1 MPSVIYLPTEIGC
14 GSGGGIVRIHSEMK
28 FRNSPNINSIANVE
42 SGIVRNASVILLGY
56 SVCEIFYRDRF
67 NMTLEIPTYNFGMS
81 FRVCVLCEVNS

>member
-42 SGIVRNASVILLGY
+42 SGIVRNASVILLGD
-56 SVCEIFYRDRF
+56 SFCEIFYRDRF
-67 NMTLEIPTYNFGMS
+67 NDFGNS
-81 FRVCVLCEVNS
+81 YVKFQNVCSRLCPL